1 MKEQIPDSGDAFDE
15 WAHRIIKESTME
27 RLDRARRG
35 CRRAIDAF
43 ERSLHGLSLSRQE
56 EIRGAA
62 TVMVEMWL
70 IFAAAQI
77 SPGQQAQMERR
88 LKDLHESTFGMEW
101 PG

>member
-1 MKEQIPDSGDAFDE
+1 MKEQIPDHGDAFDE
-15 WAHRIIKESTME
+15 WAQQIIRESALERI
-27 RLDRARRG
+27 DRARRN

-43 ERSLHGLSLSRQE
+43 ERSLHDLSLSRQE

-77 SPGQQAQMERR
+77 SPGQQAQVEHR
-88 LKDLHESTFGMEW
+88 LRDLHARAFNTE
-101 PG
+101 